1 MEIKFNFL
9 LPLYANTFPIKVQEN
24 ISNCLFIC
32 FLLIKPSSKNNRANP
47 FPSWDFCLSARGV
60 KYIANKTREN
70 VLIFTRSFP
79 EVSKEKYSF
88 SQEDRLSSEIQ
99 LSNAKERFE
108 CDYVLTA
115 RGRVGVGS
123 PTAAGRGGSTFYMRC
138 KPNSHCWTAL
148 WSVCTSNA

>member
-1 MEIKFNFL
+1 M
-9 LPLYANTFPIKVQEN
+9 
-24 ISNCLFIC
+24 
-32 FLLIKPSSKNNRANP
+32 
-47 FPSWDFCLSARGV
+47 

-115 RGRVGVGS
+115 RGRVGVGV
-123 PTAAGRGGSTFYMRC
+123 PQLLVGVAPHFI
-138 KPNSHCWTAL
+138 
-148 WSVCTSNA
+148 